1 MTNEKFHIDKEQ
13 LENDLNTILTN
24 AKTIHNNIENR
35 KLALS
40 LIDLTTLNSTDTE
53 EKVKEF
59 TEKVNNFPKH
69 FKGLENVAAICV
81 YPNMVKT
88 VEETL
93 QLPEVNIASVSGGF
107 PSSMTFTKVK
117 VEETKL
123 ALKAGA
129 DEIDIVLALSHFLAG
144 EFQAAH
150 NDISTI
156 KACMGDAHLKVIL
169 ETGALETP
177 ENIWKASM
185 LAINA
190 GADFIKTSTGKMS
203 PAATPMAAY
212 IMCLA
217 IAFHFEETGV
227 KIGFKPAGGIV
238 TSEDALIYLSIVTD
252 VLGDQWLNPQLFSLG
267 ASRLANNL
275 IADITGQEVKY
286 YKFSV
291 TAYFVYKIGIIMLLQ
306 IFSVKCCV

>member
-1 MTNEKFHIDKEQ
+1 MTAEQFNFDHAQ
-13 LENDLNTILTN
+13 LESDLNTIITN
-24 AKTIHNNIENR
+24 AKTIYNNDENK
-35 KLALS
+35 KLAFS

-53 EKVKEF
+53 DSVKAF
-59 TEKVNNFPKH
+59 TQKVNDFPAS
-69 FKGLENVAAICV
+69 FPNMPNVAAICV
-81 YPNMVKT
+81 YPNMVKA

-93 QLPEVNIASVSGGF
+93 QWPEVNIASVAGGF

-129 DEIDIVLALSHFLAG
+129 DEIDIVLALSHFLADNF
-144 EFQAAH
+144 EAAH
-150 NDISTI
+150 NDIFAI
-156 KACMGDAHLKVIL
+156 KAAMGDAHLKVIL

-185 LAINA
+185 LAMNA

-212 IMCLA
+212 VMCLA
-217 IAFHFEETGV
+217 IAFHYEETGER
-227 KIGFKPAGGIV
+227 IGFKPAGGIV
-238 TSEDALIYLSIVTD
+238 TSEDALIYLAIVKE
-252 VLGDQWLNPQLFSLG
+252 VLGDDWLNPQLFRMG

-275 IADITGQEVKY
+275 LSDIYGKTVK
-286 YKFSV
+286 F
-291 TAYFVYKIGIIMLLQ
+291 F
-306 IFSVKCCV
+306 

>member
-1 MTNEKFHIDKEQ
+1 MTTEQFNFDHAQ
-13 LENDLNTILTN
+13 LESDLNTIITN
-24 AKTIHNNIENR
+24 AKTIYNNVENK
-35 KLALS
+35 KLAFS

-53 EKVKEF
+53 DYVKAF
-59 TEKVNNFPKH
+59 TQKVNDFPAH
-69 FKGLENVAAICV
+69 FPDMPSVAAICV
-81 YPNMVKT
+81 YPNMVKA

-93 QLPEVNIASVSGGF
+93 QLPEVNIASVAGGF

-129 DEIDIVLALSHFLAG
+129 DEIDIVLALSHFLADNF
-144 EFQAAH
+144 EAAH
-150 NDISTI
+150 NDIFAI
-156 KACMGDAHLKVIL
+156 KAAMADAHLKVIL

-185 LAINA
+185 LAMNA
-190 GADFIKTSTGKMS
+190 GADFIKTSTGKIN

-212 IMCLA
+212 VMCLA
-217 IAFHFEETGV
+217 IAFHFEETGE

-238 TSEDALIYLSIVTD
+238 TSEDAMIYLAIVKE
-252 VLGDQWLNPQLFSLG
+252 VLGDDWLNPQLFRLG

-275 IADITGQEVKY
+275 LTDITGNEV
-286 YKFSV
+286 
-291 TAYFVYKIGIIMLLQ
+291 TYF
-306 IFSVKCCV
+306 

>member
-1 MTNEKFHIDKEQ
+1 MTSESLTFDHAQ
-13 LENDLNTILTN
+13 LESDLNTILTN
-24 AKTIHNNIENR
+24 AKTIYNNDENK

-53 EKVKEF
+53 KKVKKF
-59 TEKVNNFPKH
+59 TEKVNDFPNH
-69 FKGLENVAAICV
+69 FPDLENVAAICV
-81 YPNMVKT
+81 YPNMVKA

-123 ALKAGA
+123 AIKAGA
-129 DEIDIVLALSHFLAG
+129 DEIDIVLALSHFLSG
-144 EFQAAH
+144 DFQEAH
-150 NDISTI
+150 NDIAAI
-156 KACMGDAHLKVIL
+156 KKAMGDVHLKVIL

-212 IMCLA
+212 VMCLA
-217 IAFHFEETGV
+217 IAYHYEQTGE
-227 KIGFKPAGGIV
+227 KIGFKPAGGIA
-238 TSEDALIYLSIVTD
+238 TADDALIYLAIVKE
-252 VLGDQWLNPQLFSLG
+252 VLGDEWLNPMLFRIG

-275 IADITGQEVKY
+275 LSDIYNKEVKY
-286 YKFSV
+286 F
-291 TAYFVYKIGIIMLLQ
+291 
-306 IFSVKCCV
+306 

>member
-1 MTNEKFHIDKEQ
+1 MTTENLQFNRQQ
-13 LENDLNTILTN
+13 LENELNTILAK
-24 AKTIHNNIENR
+24 AKTEYSTLENKR
-35 KLALS
+35 LALS

-53 EKVKEF
+53 EHVRNF
-59 TEKVNNFPKH
+59 TQKVNEFSTH
-69 FKGLENVAAICV
+69 FDGIENVAAICV

-93 QLPEVNIASVSGGF
+93 QLPEVNIASVAGGF

-144 EFQAAH
+144 NFQAAH
-150 NDISTI
+150 DDIAAI
-156 KACMGDAHLKVIL
+156 KLCMGDAHLKVIL

-177 ENIWKASM
+177 EDIWKASL

-190 GADFIKTSTGKMS
+190 GADFIKTSTGKMN

-217 IAFHFEETGV
+217 IAFHYEETGE

-238 TSEDALIYLSIVTD
+238 TSEDALIYLAIVKE
-252 VLGDQWLNPQLFSLG
+252 VLGDEWLTPQLFRLG
-267 ASRLANNL
+267 ASRLVNNL
-275 IADITGQEVKY
+275 LADITGAEVKY
-286 YKFSV
+286 F
-291 TAYFVYKIGIIMLLQ
+291 
-306 IFSVKCCV
+306 

>member
-1 MTNEKFHIDKEQ
+1 MTTEKFNFDLKE
-13 LENDLNTILTN
+13 LESDLNAIITN
-24 AKTIHNNIENR
+24 SKTIHNNIENK

-40 LIDLTTLNSTDTE
+40 CIDLTTLNSTDTE
-53 EKVKEF
+53 EKVRQF
-59 TEKVNNFPKH
+59 TQKVNDFPAR
-69 FKGLENVAAICV
+69 FPELENVAAICV

-123 ALKAGA
+123 AMKAGA
-129 DEIDIVLALSHFLAG
+129 DEIDIVLALSHFMAN
-144 EFQAAH
+144 EFQEAH
-150 NDISTI
+150 NDIVTI
-156 KACMGDAHLKVIL
+156 KKSMGDAHLKVIL

-190 GADFIKTSTGKMS
+190 GADFIKTSTGKMN

-212 IMCLA
+212 VMCLV
-217 IAFHFEETGV
+217 IAFHYEQTGE
-227 KIGFKPAGGIV
+227 KIGFKPAGGIS
-238 TSEDALIYLSIVTD
+238 TPDDALIYLAIVKE
-252 VLGDQWLNPQLFSLG
+252 VLGDDWLNPQLFRIG

-275 IADITGQEVKY
+275 LSDILDEEIKY
-286 YKFSV
+286 F
-291 TAYFVYKIGIIMLLQ
+291 
-306 IFSVKCCV
+306 

>member
-1 MTNEKFHIDKEQ
+1 MTTEQ
-13 LENDLNTILTN
+13 LNFDHAQLESDLNTIITN
-24 AKTIHNNIENR
+24 AKTIYNNDENK
-35 KLALS
+35 KLAFS

-53 EKVKEF
+53 DSVKAF
-59 TEKVNNFPKH
+59 TQKVNDFPAS
-69 FKGLENVAAICV
+69 FPDMPNVAAICV
-81 YPNMVKT
+81 YPNMVKA

-93 QLPEVNIASVSGGF
+93 QYPEVNIASVSGGF

-144 EFQAAH
+144 NFQAAH
-150 NDISTI
+150 DDIFAI
-156 KACMGDAHLKVIL
+156 KAAMADAHLKVIL

-212 IMCLA
+212 VMCLA
-217 IAFHFEETGV
+217 IAFHFEETGE

-238 TSEDALIYLSIVTD
+238 TSEDALIYLAIVKE
-252 VLGDQWLNPQLFSLG
+252 VLGDEWLNPQLFRLG

-275 IADITGQEVKY
+275 LSDIYGKTVK
-286 YKFSV
+286 F
-291 TAYFVYKIGIIMLLQ
+291 F
-306 IFSVKCCV
+306 

>member
-1 MTNEKFHIDKEQ
+1 MTSESFTFDHAQ
-13 LENDLNTILTN
+13 LESDLNAILTN
-24 AKTIHNNIENR
+24 AKTIYNNVENK

-40 LIDLTTLNSTDTE
+40 LIDLTTLNSTDTVDH
-53 EKVKEF
+53 VKKF
-59 TEKVNNFPKH
+59 TQKVNDFPNH
-69 FKGLENVAAICV
+69 FPDLENVAAICV

-93 QLPEVNIASVSGGF
+93 QLPEVNIASVSGSF

-123 ALKAGA
+123 AIRDGA

-144 EFQAAH
+144 DFQSAHQDIAA
-150 NDISTI
+150 I
-156 KACMGDAHLKVIL
+156 KHAMSDVHLKVIL

-177 ENIWKASM
+177 ENIWKASL

-190 GADFIKTSTGKMS
+190 GADFIKTSTGKMN

-212 IMCLA
+212 VMCLA
-217 IAFHFEETGV
+217 IAFHYEETGE

-238 TSEDALIYLSIVTD
+238 TSEDALIYLSIVKE
-252 VLGDQWLNPQLFSLG
+252 VLGDEWLNPQLFRLG

-275 IADITGQEVKY
+275 LSDIYNKEVK
-286 YKFSV
+286 F
-291 TAYFVYKIGIIMLLQ
+291 F
-306 IFSVKCCV
+306 

>member
-1 MTNEKFHIDKEQ
+1 MTTEQFNFDHAQ
-13 LENDLNTILTN
+13 LESDLNTIITN
-24 AKTIHNNIENR
+24 AKTIYNNVENK
-35 KLALS
+35 KLAFS

-53 EKVKEF
+53 DSVKVF
-59 TEKVNNFPKH
+59 TQKVNDFPAS
-69 FKGLENVAAICV
+69 FPDMPNVAAICV
-81 YPNMVKT
+81 YPNMVKA

-93 QLPEVNIASVSGGF
+93 QYPEVNIASVSGGF

-129 DEIDIVLALSHFLAG
+129 DEIDIVLALSHFLVG
-144 EFQAAH
+144 DYQSAH
-150 NDISTI
+150 DDIFAI
-156 KACMGDAHLKVIL
+156 KAAMADAHLKVIL

-217 IAFHFEETGV
+217 IAFHFEETGE

-238 TSEDALIYLSIVTD
+238 TSEDALIYLAIVKE
-252 VLGDQWLNPQLFSLG
+252 VLGDEWLNPQLFRLG

-275 IADITGQEVKY
+275 LSDIYGRTVK
-286 YKFSV
+286 F
-291 TAYFVYKIGIIMLLQ
+291 F
-306 IFSVKCCV
+306 

>member
-1 MTNEKFHIDKEQ
+1 MTNEKFHIDQQE
-13 LENDLNTILTN
+13 LESDLAAILTN
-24 AKTIHNNIENR
+24 AKTIYNTVENK

-53 EKVKEF
+53 EKVKAF
-59 TEKVNNFPKH
+59 TEKVNDFPTH
-69 FKGLENVAAICV
+69 FEGIENVAAICI
-81 YPNMVKT
+81 YPNMVKA

-93 QLPEVNIASVSGGF
+93 QLPEVNIAAVSGGF

-123 ALKAGA
+123 AIKAGA
-129 DEIDIVLALSHFLAG
+129 DEIDIILALSHFMAG

-150 NDISTI
+150 DDISKI
-156 KACMGDAHLKVIL
+156 KASMGDVHLKVIL

-185 LAINA
+185 LAISA

-212 IMCLA
+212 VMCLA
-217 IAFHFEETGV
+217 IAFHFKETGI
-227 KIGFKPAGGIV
+227 KIGFKAAGGIV
-238 TSEDALIYLSIVTD
+238 TPDDALIYFSIVKE
-252 VLGDQWLNPQLFSLG
+252 VLGDDWLNPQLFRLG

-275 IADITGQEVKY
+275 LTDITGKEIKY
-286 YKFSV
+286 F
-291 TAYFVYKIGIIMLLQ
+291 
-306 IFSVKCCV
+306 

>member
-1 MTNEKFHIDKEQ
+1 MADQQFTIDKQQ
-13 LENDLNTILTN
+13 LEDDLKTIVTN
-24 AKTIHNNIENR
+24 SKTIHNTLENR
-35 KLALS
+35 KLAFS
-40 LIDLTTLNSTDTE
+40 FIDLTTLNATDTE
-53 EKVKEF
+53 AHVKAF
-59 TEKVNNFPKH
+59 TEKVNNFPAQ
-69 FKGLENVAAICV
+69 FPEMENVAAICV

-123 ALKAGA
+123 AIKAGA

-144 EFQAAH
+144 DFQSAH
-150 NDISTI
+150 VDITSI
-156 KACMGDAHLKVIL
+156 KKAMGDVHLKVIL
-169 ETGALETP
+169 ETGALKTAED
-177 ENIWKASM
+177 IWQASM

-190 GADFIKTSTGKMS
+190 GADFIKTSTGKME

-217 IAFHFEETGV
+217 IAFHYEETGE

-238 TSEDALIYLSIVTD
+238 KSEDALIYLSIVKE
-252 VLGDQWLNPQLFSLG
+252 VLGDDWLNPQLFRIG

-275 IADITGQEVKY
+275 LTDIYNKEIKY
-286 YKFSV
+286 F
-291 TAYFVYKIGIIMLLQ
+291 
-306 IFSVKCCV
+306 

>member
-1 MTNEKFHIDKEQ
+1 MTTEQFNFDHAQ
-13 LENDLNTILTN
+13 LESDLNTIITN
-24 AKTIHNNIENR
+24 AKTIYNNDENK
-35 KLALS
+35 KLAFS

-53 EKVKEF
+53 DSVKAF
-59 TEKVNNFPKH
+59 TQKVNDFPAS
-69 FKGLENVAAICV
+69 FPDMPNVAAICV
-81 YPNMVKT
+81 YPNMVQS

-93 QLPEVNIASVSGGF
+93 QWPEVNIASVSGGF

-129 DEIDIVLALSHFLAG
+129 DEIDIVLALSHFLADNF
-144 EFQAAH
+144 EAAH
-150 NDISTI
+150 NDIFAI
-156 KACMGDAHLKVIL
+156 KAAMGDAHLKVIL

-185 LAINA
+185 LAMNA

-212 IMCLA
+212 VMCLA
-217 IAFHFEETGV
+217 IAFHYEETGE

-238 TSEDALIYLSIVTD
+238 TSEDALIYLAIVKE
-252 VLGDQWLNPQLFSLG
+252 VLGDEWLNPQLFRIG

-275 IADITGQEVKY
+275 LSEIYNKQVM
-286 YKFSV
+286 F
-291 TAYFVYKIGIIMLLQ
+291 F
-306 IFSVKCCV
+306 